1 MPENYRRDKTRVVS
15 YRVPQNH
22 VVQLYD
28 YKKNESRI
36 VFGPGLVLLKPDEQF
51 TMVTLSGGTPKREGQ
66 IKAVA
71 MSLGPDFMTDIVQV
85 ETADHA
91 KLSLELSYNW
101 NFEFDQSNV
110 EDHKKLF
117 QVKDFIGNCCKNIAS
132 RVRGA
137 VSGVS
142 FDNFHTN
149 SKDII
154 RTAVFGK
161 DKKTNEV
168 REQLHFDTNNLRIT
182 SVDVKSSQPVDKE
195 VRASLDKSIS
205 LSMDITTKKQE
216 AKAIHKAK
224 ISEQENKGRLQRQEL
239 EDLCKAEETK
249 KNLLLLQAETLKIK
263 VAGESKANAN
273 AKAEESRILGK
284 EKVFT

>member
-1 MPENYRRDKTRVVS
+1 
-15 YRVPQNH
+15 
-22 VVQLYD
+22 
-28 YKKNESRI
+28 
-36 VFGPGLVLLKPDEQF
+36 
-51 TMVTLSGGTPKREGQ
+51 
-66 IKAVA
+66 
-71 MSLGPDFMTDIVQV
+71 MTDIVEV
-85 ETADHA
+85 ETSDHA

-101 NFEFDQSNV
+101 NFEFDQASL

-161 DKKTNEV
+161 DKKTGEV
-168 REQLHFDTNNLRIT
+168 REELHFKTNNLRIT

-205 LSMDITTKKQE
+205 LSMDMTTKKQE
-216 AKAIHKAK
+216 AKALHKAK

-239 EDLCKAEETK
+239 EDLCKAEDTK
-249 KNLLLLQAETLKIK
+249 KNLL
-263 VAGESKANAN
+263 
-273 AKAEESRILGK
+273 
-284 EKVFT
+284 